1 MRGSAA
7 AGGGG
12 CCWRVRTG
20 RCWRVRAASRDRAET
35 WVPAPGPQA
44 QQRPQAM
51 LVPAPVQLE
60 RPPKAPVQE
69 RVDGGCGE
77 LKAGGC
83 GWKSVTRA
91 LRKEAIPAEVGGL
104 GWK

>member
-1 MRGSAA
+1 M
-7 AGGGG
+7 
-12 CCWRVRTG
+12 
-20 RCWRVRAASRDRAET
+20 RAASRDRAET

-83 GWKSVTRA
+83 GELKAGGCGELKAGGCGWKSVTRA